1 MIHVMNDDER
11 KIMIEVEKV
20 TDTDYEFR
28 KTGRIS
34 TDYLF
39 EAIQELLHKIEDLEE
54 QIWNIE
60 EDVAENYRPIYQN
73 PYAEVGMSEKDF
85 I

>member
-1 MIHVMNDDER
+1 MIHVLSEDEK
-11 KIMIEVEKV
+11 KIMREVEKV
-20 TDTDYEFR
+20 TDTDYEF
-28 KTGRIS
+28 KKSGRIS

-39 EAIQELLHKIEDLEE
+39 EAIQSLLWKIEDLEE
-54 QIWNIE
+54 QIFNIE